1 MDSALVPPGITPP
14 EVPFTDPHAP
24 LLAEEVCW
32 VLDRTMSAEVS
43 TICPARSA
51 PHASI
56 QMGWHSGYALSQ
68 TLYTSLY
75 MHEITPVSQQD
86 YIPQYFPSWKY
97 DPSRPIA
104 LVSIVLQAGLM
115 SIVKTCDMVWRELN
129 KGYVFDVGLSNGYQL
144 EIKRAPISWKTLMR
158 TSPRYHF

>member
-1 MDSALVPPGITPP
+1 MDSALVPPGVTPP

-32 VLDRTMSAEVS
+32 ILDRTMSAEVS
-43 TICPARSA
+43 PLYPIYLTRPYAI
-51 PHASI
+51 I
-56 QMGWHSGYALSQ
+56 EMGWHSGYALSQ

-75 MHEITPVSQQD
+75 MHQITPVSQQD
-86 YIPQYFPSWKY
+86 NIPPYFPSWKY

-115 SIVKTCDMVWRELN
+115 AIVKTCDMVWRELN
-129 KGYVFDVGLSNGYQL
+129 KGYVFDVSTSSNYRFGV
-144 EIKRAPISWKTLMR
+144 
-158 TSPRYHF
+158 H